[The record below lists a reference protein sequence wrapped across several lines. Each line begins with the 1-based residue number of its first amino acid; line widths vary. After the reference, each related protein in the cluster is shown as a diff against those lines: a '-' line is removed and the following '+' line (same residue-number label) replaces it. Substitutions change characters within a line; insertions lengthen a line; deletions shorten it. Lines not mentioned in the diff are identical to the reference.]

1 VNLALRSGAVASAAA
16 LTLLLSACSASNE
29 ADPTTEA
36 ATTTDAATSAPA
48 TTLSGEL
55 NGAGAST
62 QDTAM
67 QAWRAAFQ
75 EQNPDLTINYDPVG
89 SGGGRTA
96 FLDGSVAWA
105 GSDAALSE
113 DEYALAVDRCG
124 ADGAINLPMYISAI
138 AIAFNLE
145 GIDTLNMDAATV
157 ANIFDGKI
165 TMWNDA
171 AIAAQNEGVELPAT
185 AITIVHRSD
194 ESGTTKNFTDY
205 LAKASDGAWPYD
217 ASGDWA
223 NSLGES
229 GQGTSGVKQIL
240 TDTPGTIGY
249 LDSSQAGGLGAV
261 AVKVGDEY
269 VVHSAEGAAA
279 AFDAAAPAGVN
290 GDNDLAFK
298 IDRTTSAAG
307 AYPVML
313 ASYVIVCQTYDD
325 AEVAA
330 NVTSF
335 LEYTAS
341 AEGQTLAAEQ
351 AGSAP
356 MSPALSEKVV
366 AILEGIAANSG
377 V

>member
-1 VNLALRSGAVASAAA
+1 MNLALRSGAVASAAA